1 MSGGASKTLADV
13 VRRALEMHAADLHVS
28 LPGEVVRVDLA
39 KGLVDVKPLVQ
50 DSREI
55 DGVRVLLPFPV
66 ITNVP
71 VQFPGAG
78 AFRVTFPVAVGDAC
92 TLLFSDRSL
101 DVWLA
106 KGGEVDPIDDRRH
119 ALSDAVALLGVRD
132 SAHPWGNVAADALT
146 IGHDAGGP
154 RAEFKAGEIVLDG
167 GTKEVARKGDISKA
181 APAMALWMGQ
191 VETAL
196 NTLAPG
202 AVAPLS
208 GVPVTGAAA
217 SLALVDAGAARVK
230 A

>member
-1 MSGGASKTLADV
+1 MSGGVAKTLGDV
-13 VRRALEMHAADLHVS
+13 IRRALEMHAADLHVS
-28 LPGEVVRVDLA
+28 LPAEVVRFDAA
-39 KGLVDVKPLVQ
+39 KGLADVRPLVK

-55 DGVRVLLPFPV
+55 DGERMLLPFPV

-78 AFRVTFPVAVGDAC
+78 GFRVTFPVAAGDAC
-92 TLLFSDRSL
+92 VLLFSDRSL

-132 SAHPWGNVAADALT
+132 AAHPWSGVASDAMTL
-146 IGHDAGGP
+146 GHDGSGP
-154 RAEFKAGEIVLDG
+154 RAEFKAGSIVLDG
-167 GTKEVARKGDISKA
+167 GTKEIARKGDRSKA
-181 APAMALWMGQ
+181 ATAMATWMGQ
-191 VETAL
+191 VESAI

-202 AVAPLS
+202 SVAPLS
-208 GVPVTGAAA
+208 TFPVTGAAA
-217 SLALVDAGAARVK
+217 SLALLDEGAARVK